1 MTFFYRE
8 LYSDF
13 AGRNYH
19 WSHCHQVGQT
29 MFRTAE
35 HSLAICDLCTFT
47 DRLKVMVT
55 AAGSFVGWACS
66 KYKFEPEVRINKSL
80 SAKFDLESQL
90 PGSPKR
96 ESQSCTPASGEIA
109 VLVQFAKKKT
119 FILSGHCVPC
129 GNGEVGWHCRPLLVF
144 FPCTEPVWY

>member
-1 MTFFYRE
+1 
-8 LYSDF
+8 
-13 AGRNYH
+13 
-19 WSHCHQVGQT
+19 

-109 VLVQFAKKKT
+109 VLVQFAKKK
-119 FILSGHCVPC
+119 LS
-129 GNGEVGWHCRPLLVF
+129 F
-144 FPCTEPVWY
+144 